1 MSEVACQGT
10 GAVCVDLP
18 NRYSSYG
25 NRTFFMEEESVR
37 KVWLLVGTVVLG
49 SLIALLVS
57 SIGEEKEARAAGDPV
72 LVGAGDIARLRLQGR

>member
-1 MSEVACQGT
+1 
-10 GAVCVDLP
+10 
-18 NRYSSYG
+18 
-25 NRTFFMEEESVR
+25 MEEESVR